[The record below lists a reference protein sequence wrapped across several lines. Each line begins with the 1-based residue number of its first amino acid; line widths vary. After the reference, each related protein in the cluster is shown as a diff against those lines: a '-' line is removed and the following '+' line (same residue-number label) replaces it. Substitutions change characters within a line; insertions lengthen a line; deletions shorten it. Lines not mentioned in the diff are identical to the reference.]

1 MRKLAASCEY
11 GELTDDLITDRL
23 VIGLKNNG
31 DKVRLLR
38 ETCLDLKKAIQM
50 FTTSEVAAQQ
60 MKKIQ
65 SAEDKAMEVKK
76 LDDRK
81 KAPRR
86 RRFKKAPEKQQ
97 KSDDKQTKPG
107 VDLKQ
112 GRREALR
119 TRTGSENTA

>member
-1 MRKLAASCEY
+1 MRKLAAFCEY

-23 VIGLKNNG
+23 VIGVKNNG

-38 ETCLDLKKAIQM
+38 ETSLDLKKAIPM
-50 FTTSEVAAQQ
+50 MCTTSEVAAQQ

-65 SAEDKAMEVKK
+65 TAKDKAEEVKK

-86 RRFKKAPEKQQ
+86 RRFTRKHQQ
-97 KSDDKQTKPG
+97 KSDDKQTKSG
-107 VDLKQ
+107 V
-112 GRREALR
+112 EAR
-119 TRTGSENTA
+119 SGFTCK